1 MTIRIIAII
10 ALAAAL
16 FSQDAAPPKPKSDM
30 PGPKPIAISA
40 ETENRILRAERD
52 LSDITSIQLRAE
64 NQFRAAQADYN
75 AAEARKPAATKA
87 VNDAIA
93 EGQKE
98 CAAKGD
104 FTIDPADF
112 TCKPAA
118 APATAPTKKSPMPG
132 PPK

>member
-1 MTIRIIAII
+1 MRRYAIVVAII
-10 ALAAAL
+10 LGTMLA
-16 FSQDAAPPKPKSDM
+16 QDAPPKPKPDM
-30 PGPKPIAISA
+30 PGPKPIAVSA

-118 APATAPTKKSPMPG
+118 APATTPAKKSPMPG

>member
-1 MTIRIIAII
+1 MRRYAIVVVII
-10 ALAAAL
+10 LETML
-16 FSQDAAPPKPKSDM
+16 GQDAAPPKPKSDM
-30 PGPKPIAISA
+30 PGPKPIAVSA
-40 ETENRILRAERD
+40 EIENRILRAERD
-52 LSDITSIQLRAE
+52 LAEITNTQLRAE

-104 FTIDPADF
+104 YTIDPADF
-112 TCKPAA
+112 TCKPTA
-118 APATAPTKKSPMPG
+118 APATTPAKKSPMPG